1 MATVT
6 PERTSRQ
13 RYARGEGDRLRTD
26 LLEAAA
32 DLMAIHGSVEG
43 ISLRAV
49 ARRTGVSPTA
59 VYRHFDDHTE
69 LLRES
74 VHYCWEHFRHV
85 MQEASDSSSDPFEAF
100 HASGRAYVRF
110 AMENP
115 GQYRVMFSNT
125 IDVGVAHDE
134 IEAASMDPAPD
145 RADPTADQVALS
157 AFQLLVEL
165 VGAML
170 EARRDDRDPFFVAV
184 QVHTWIHGMVDL
196 CANHPDARWP
206 PVETLLAG
214 LDTALDLTPPSPDP
228 PSTVDAPS
236 TSVPSTSAR

>member
-1 MATVT
+1 MATAS
-6 PERTSRQ
+6 TSAARPAARR
-13 RYARGEGDRLRTD
+13 RYARGEGDRLRVD
-26 LLEAAA
+26 LMEAAA
-32 DLMAIHGSVEG
+32 DLMAVHGTVEG

-69 LLRES
+69 LLAES
-74 VHYCWEHFRHV
+74 VRYCWEHFRDV

-100 HASGRAYVRF
+100 HASGQAYVRF

-125 IDVGVAHDE
+125 IDVPLDHED
-134 IEAASMDPAPD
+134 IDAASMAPAE
-145 RADPTADQVALS
+145 TVSGTDQVAMS

-165 VGAML
+165 VQEML
-170 EARRDDRDPFFVAV
+170 AVRGDGRDPFFVAV

-196 CANHPDARWP
+196 CANHPDAPWP
-206 PVETLLAG
+206 PIAELLAG
-214 LDTALDLTPPSPDP
+214 IDVALDLTPPP
-228 PSTVDAPS
+228 T
-236 TSVPSTSAR
+236 ARTA

>member
-1 MATVT
+1 MATASSPT
-6 PERTSRQ
+6 ARPTARR
-13 RYARGEGDRLRTD
+13 RYARGEGDRLRVD

-32 DLMAIHGSVEG
+32 DLMAVHGTVEG

-69 LLRES
+69 LLAES
-74 VHYCWEHFRHV
+74 VRYCWEHFRDV
-85 MQEASDSSSDPFEAF
+85 MQEASDSSEDPFEAF
-100 HASGRAYVRF
+100 HASGQAYVRF

-125 IDVGVAHDE
+125 IDVPLDQE
-134 IEAASMDPAPD
+134 DIDAASMAPA
-145 RADPTADQVALS
+145 AATDQVAMS

-165 VGAML
+165 VQAML
-170 EARRDDRDPFFVAV
+170 AVRGDGRDPFFVAV

-196 CANHPDARWP
+196 CANHPDAPWP
-206 PVETLLAG
+206 PIAELLDG
-214 LDTALDLTPPSPDP
+214 IDVALDLTPPSSSP
-228 PSTVDAPS
+228 TA
-236 TSVPSTSAR
+236 

>member
-1 MATVT
+1 MATASSPT
-6 PERTSRQ
+6 ARPTARR
-13 RYARGEGDRLRTD
+13 RYARGEGDRLRVD

-32 DLMAIHGSVEG
+32 DLMAVHGTVEG

-69 LLRES
+69 LLAES
-74 VHYCWEHFRHV
+74 VRYCWEHFRDV
-85 MQEASDSSSDPFEAF
+85 MQEASDSSEDPFEAF
-100 HASGRAYVRF
+100 HASGQAYVRF

-125 IDVGVAHDE
+125 IDVPLDHED
-134 IEAASMDPAPD
+134 IDAASMAPA
-145 RADPTADQVALS
+145 AATDQVAMS

-165 VGAML
+165 VQAML
-170 EARRDDRDPFFVAV
+170 AVRGDGRDPFFVAV

-196 CANHPDARWP
+196 CANHPDAPWP
-206 PVETLLAG
+206 PIAELLDG
-214 LDTALDLTPPSPDP
+214 IDVALDLTPPP
-228 PSTVDAPS
+228 
-236 TSVPSTSAR
+236 SARTD

>member
-1 MATVT
+1 MATPVT
-6 PERTSRQ
+6 GTSTGTSTVRPSTPRR
-13 RYARGEGDRLRTD
+13 RYARGEGDRLRID

-32 DLMAIHGSVEG
+32 DLMAVHGSVEG

-74 VHYCWEHFRHV
+74 VHYCWEHFRDV
-85 MQEASDSSSDPFEAF
+85 MQEASDSSDDPFEAF
-100 HASGRAYVRF
+100 HASGLAYVRF

-125 IDVGVAHDE
+125 IDVGVDHDE
-134 IEAASMDPAPD
+134 IDAASTTV
-145 RADPTADQVALS
+145 ADPTTDEVALS

-165 VGAML
+165 VQAML
-170 EARRDDRDPFFVAV
+170 AARGDEREPFFVAV

-196 CANHPDARWP
+196 CANHPDAPWP
-206 PVETLLAG
+206 PIEELLDG
-214 LDTALDLTPPSPDP
+214 IDTALDLTPPP
-228 PSTVDAPS
+228 
-236 TSVPSTSAR
+236 RG

>member
-1 MATVT
+1 MATASST
-6 PERTSRQ
+6 TARPTARR
-13 RYARGEGDRLRTD
+13 RYARGEGDRLRVD

-32 DLMAIHGSVEG
+32 DLMAVHGTVEG

-69 LLRES
+69 LLAES
-74 VHYCWEHFRHV
+74 VRYCWEHFRDV
-85 MQEASDSSSDPFEAF
+85 MQEASDSSEDPFEAF
-100 HASGRAYVRF
+100 HASGQAYVRF

-125 IDVGVAHDE
+125 IDVPLDQE
-134 IEAASMDPAPD
+134 DIDAASMAPA
-145 RADPTADQVALS
+145 AATDQVAMS

-165 VGAML
+165 VQAML
-170 EARRDDRDPFFVAV
+170 AVRGDGRDPFFVAV

-196 CANHPDARWP
+196 CANHPDAPWP
-206 PVETLLAG
+206 PIAELLDG
-214 LDTALDLTPPSPDP
+214 IDVALDLTPPP
-228 PSTVDAPS
+228 
-236 TSVPSTSAR
+236 SARTD

>member
-1 MATVT
+1 MATASSPT
-6 PERTSRQ
+6 ARPTARR
-13 RYARGEGDRLRTD
+13 RYARGEGDRLRVD

-32 DLMAIHGSVEG
+32 DLMAVHGTVEG

-69 LLRES
+69 LLAES
-74 VHYCWEHFRHV
+74 VRYCWEHFRDV
-85 MQEASDSSSDPFEAF
+85 MQEASDSSEDPFEAF
-100 HASGRAYVRF
+100 HASGQAYVRF

-125 IDVGVAHDE
+125 IDVPLDHED
-134 IEAASMDPAPD
+134 IDAASMAPA
-145 RADPTADQVALS
+145 AATDQVAMS

-165 VGAML
+165 VQAML
-170 EARRDDRDPFFVAV
+170 AVRGDGRDPFFVAV

-196 CANHPDARWP
+196 CANHPDAPWP
-206 PVETLLAG
+206 PIAELLDG
-214 LDTALDLTPPSPDP
+214 IDVALDLTPTP
-228 PSTVDAPS
+228 
-236 TSVPSTSAR
+236 SARTD